1 MNRRQPLDQ
10 RAAGNLNR
18 VIAPVA
24 PLMNN
29 DGGRISEALFGHG
42 FRVLARGEVISWGF
56 SDHDGY
62 LGWINTGAL
71 APPLEP
77 SHRISAVRSYA
88 KATPDFKV
96 TEATMQLP
104 GGSHVAVD
112 RTDGAW
118 SRIADPDGSLWLPTA
133 HLAPIDT
140 QDTDIADVA
149 QTYLGTPYLWGG
161 SSAFGIDCS
170 GLVQNACTACGI
182 DCPRDSDMQ
191 EAELGTDLEDDAPLQ
206 RGDLIFWKGHVALV
220 ADPKT
225 ILHAN
230 VGYMATVLE
239 DLETATARIFGQGD
253 GPITARKRLTI

>member
-10 RAAGNLNR
+10 REAGDLSR
-18 VIAPVA
+18 IIAPVA

-29 DGGRISEALFGHG
+29 DGGRISETLFGHG
-42 FRVLARGEVISWGF
+42 FRVLARGDDISWGF
-56 SDHDGY
+56 ADHDGY

-71 APPLEP
+71 APPLRP
-77 SHRISAVRSYA
+77 THRISAARTYS

-96 TEATMQLP
+96 TEATMQLA
-104 GGSHVAVD
+104 GGSCVTVD
-112 RTDGAW
+112 QTEGAW

-133 HLAPIDT
+133 HLAPIET
-140 QDTDIADVA
+140 RATDIVDVA
-149 QTYLGTPYLWGG
+149 QTYIGTPYLWGG

-170 GLVQNACTACGI
+170 GLVQNACIACGI

-191 EAELGTDLEDDAPLQ
+191 EAELGAHLADDAEPQ
-206 RGDLIFWKGHVALV
+206 RGDLMFWKGHVALV
-220 ADPKT
+220 SDPGT

-230 VGYMATVLE
+230 AGHMATVFE
-239 DLETATARIFGQGD
+239 DLETAKARIFDQGD